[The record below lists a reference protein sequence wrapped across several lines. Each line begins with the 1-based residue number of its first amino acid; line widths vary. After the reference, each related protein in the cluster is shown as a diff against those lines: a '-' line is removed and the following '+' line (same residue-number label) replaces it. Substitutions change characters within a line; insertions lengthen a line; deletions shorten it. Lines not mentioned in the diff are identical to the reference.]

1 MSSGT
6 LGCGV
11 LGAYGAP
18 SFAQAFIHGP
28 AVSVLQGIYAKFFGL
43 SLQEIA
49 FVILISRIFDA
60 VNDPVVGFLSDRYRA
75 RHGTRKP
82 WLLAGSMIAVIACWF
97 LYVPSGEVTMW
108 SFLFWYLLAD
118 VGWTVSEVPY
128 SAWLA
133 ELSDDY
139 EERARITTWRSMG
152 RFLGLLSFFGLPL
165 ALQSITGSTEFTPE
179 TLRWAAGLASVA
191 LLGTALVAALVV
203 PNGLR
208 REHAASG
215 APASSLL
222 ATGRAVAGNRPLLI
236 FTAMFAVG
244 GLGAGIGSGLSFFY
258 IDGYLLLG
266 QQLAAVMIVSIP
278 ISLIATPVWGT
289 LCRRF
294 GKQQAWAAGNVGA
307 GLASLSYYFIG
318 PGENA
323 ALLLAASLIV
333 VNAMIVVEA
342 VAAPAVLA
350 DVVDYGRLRFGADHA
365 GSYFAFYAMVQ
376 KINVGIGAAL
386 GLLIAGMF
394 GFDATVTTQS
404 ASGRFGLLLAFSLL
418 PAVFLCIA
426 ALWIW
431 RFPIN
436 RRRHAV
442 IIAALERRAAREAPG
457 ENGQIQSPVATS

>member
-1 MSSGT
+1 MSSDAA
-6 LGCGV
+6 LHRGV
-11 LGAYGAP
+11 LGAYAAP

-49 FVILISRIFDA
+49 LVILLSRIFDA
-60 VNDPVVGFLSDRYRA
+60 VNDPIVGFLSDRYRA
-75 RHGTRKP
+75 RRGTRKP
-82 WLLAGSMIAVIACWF
+82 WLLAGSVIAVIACWF

-139 EERARITTWRSMG
+139 AERSRVTTWRSMG
-152 RFLGLLSFFGLPL
+152 RFLGLLAFFGLPI

-179 TLRWAAGLASVA
+179 TLRWAAALAAVA
-191 LLGTALVAALVV
+191 LLGTALLATLVV
-203 PNGLR
+203 PNGR
-208 REHAASG
+208 SSEESSG
-215 APASSLL
+215 GDASSSVMD
-222 ATGRAVAGNRPLLI
+222 AGRAVVRNRPLLS
-236 FTAMFAVG
+236 FTAMFAIG

-258 IDGYLLLG
+258 IDGYLQLG
-266 QQLAAVMIVSIP
+266 QQLAAVMIISIP
-278 ISLIATPVWGT
+278 IALVATPVWGL

-294 GKQQAWAAGNVGA
+294 GKQQAWAVGNVGA

-350 DVVDYGRLRFGADHA
+350 DVVDYGRLRFGAGHA

-386 GLLIAGMF
+386 GLLIAGIL

-418 PAVFLCIA
+418 PAAFLCVA

-431 RFPIN
+431 RFPID

-442 IIAALERRAAREAPG
+442 IVAALKRRAGREG
-457 ENGQIQSPVATS
+457 DL